1 MPKRVDHEVRRQ
13 AIAEALWRLADR
25 EGLDAISIRAVARES
40 GWSTGVVAHY
50 FADKDDLLAFAF
62 ELVGASCAGR
72 ADEARRA
79 APGHREA
86 LRAMLAEALPLDERR
101 RLEAGVWFGFLGRAA
116 AVPRMGE
123 VVRRRYAEWT
133 AQLAA
138 ELAASGATDPEAAA
152 RELIALVDG
161 LALQALSSGPEGMP
175 PAAQERLVAAA
186 VGRLA
191 GAKDD

>member
-1 MPKRVDHEVRRQ
+1 MPKLVDHELRRR

-25 EGLDAISIRAVARES
+25 EGLDAINIRAVARES

-62 ELVGASCAGR
+62 ELVGAGCAGR
-72 ADEARRA
+72 AERARDD
-79 APGHREA
+79 APDRRTA
-86 LRAMLAEALPLDERR
+86 LRAMLAEALPLDDRR
-101 RLEAGVWFGFLGRAA
+101 RLEATIWFGFLVRAA

-123 VVRRRYAEWT
+123 VVRRRYADWT

-138 ELAASGATDPEAAA
+138 ELAATGSPDPEGAA

-161 LALQALSSGPEGMP
+161 LALQALSSPEGMP
-175 PAAQERLVAAA
+175 PEAQERLVAGA

-191 GAKDD
+191 RAIDD